1 MAKQKKELVRP
12 GGMRE
17 ELMRRLQEN
26 SSTISSASQVM
37 STWRYLDF
45 WNPKDD
51 LPCISQEW
59 LLGARGYLAGRIAQL
74 RAKYSK
80 GKSSYMYLQY
90 AAAQKRAQ
98 AFCFHVETEGAGAPA
113 DYIASFGCDPNDLL
127 VAEIPSL
134 EECLQ
139 EIDQLICQVR
149 GGFGGSVGEMGRA
162 VKTKFNDP
170 IDPDLTAPIV
180 IGIDSLSSLGSQAG
194 VNEDIADVSATAQL
208 SWHTRKLREY
218 FRTRVQRFRDAQAL
232 LMLTSHQTAKIETGK
247 NRFGGGGGDDKSS
260 LAQEVIGI
268 TATYGLDFEASKWWD
283 KSTGTQVGDV
293 IKITTFKNKLSPRY
307 RALDM
312 YLKTGQGF
320 DLIKTDAE
328 FLTKH
333 PASPFA
339 AMVDS
344 NNKPVLYRHS
354 QGITCRP
361 LSDKSF
367 KTDEEF
373 IRAVYDNEDFIMGLR
388 EGMRIRGYG
397 FKFEADFQQ
406 KLDEEELK
414 ASTDTPA
421 MERTPLS
428 ESVTTTESDTSVDTT
443 DTPADTPRRG
453 RPRKQ
458 VEQPVSEA

>member
-1 MAKQKKELVRP
+1 
-12 GGMRE
+12 MRE

-134 EECLQ
+134 EECLR

-180 IGIDSLSSLGSQAG
+180 IGIDSQLAG
-194 VNEDIADVSATAQL
+194 
-208 SWHTRKLREY
+208 
-218 FRTRVQRFRDAQAL
+218 
-232 LMLTSHQTAKIETGK
+232 
-247 NRFGGGGGDDKSS
+247 
-260 LAQEVIGI
+260 LAGRCER
-268 TATYGLDFEASKWWD
+268 
-283 KSTGTQVGDV
+283 
-293 IKITTFKNKLSPRY
+293 RY
-307 RALDM
+307 
-312 YLKTGQGF
+312 
-320 DLIKTDAE
+320 
-328 FLTKH
+328 
-333 PASPFA
+333 
-339 AMVDS
+339 
-344 NNKPVLYRHS
+344 
-354 QGITCRP
+354 C
-361 LSDKSF
+361 
-367 KTDEEF
+367 
-373 IRAVYDNEDFIMGLR
+373 
-388 EGMRIRGYG
+388 
-397 FKFEADFQQ
+397 
-406 KLDEEELK
+406 
-414 ASTDTPA
+414 
-421 MERTPLS
+421 
-428 ESVTTTESDTSVDTT
+428 
-443 DTPADTPRRG
+443 
-453 RPRKQ
+453 
-458 VEQPVSEA
+458 